1 MLVSGIRGRAQP
13 PKSKTAEATKLQGR
27 IRPRSTPYGRRSGQ
41 KDADTGVRRVAAT
54 YGKVLHLTSSP
65 KASDRFVVE
74 SDAER
79 VVTHLLTLDPRVQ
92 RFAPQPFTVDLLDGR
107 ILRTPEEVEAA
118 RKRHKGREG
127 RKFYSPD
134 FEVTWLDRPMGA
146 LETKLEGFE
155 GDAEY
160 DATLQL
166 AASVLRTGGYDLGKV
181 VVPSGNGNPL
191 RFNLPLL
198 RKAVGR
204 EDLLP
209 TKDLIGQVEAL
220 LEGGP
225 RTLRQ
230 LCSELGLSPNLVPAL
245 LVAGVLG
252 ADLARQTISGEMLL
266 HAAYGDCTHLCLL
279 DEVAR

>member
-1 MLVSGIRGRAQP
+1 MSGNRGRAQSP
-13 PKSKTAEATKLQGR
+13 ENKSAGAVKRQGR
-27 IRPRSTPYGRRSGQ
+27 TRPSSSPYGRRSGQ
-41 KDADTGVRRVAAT
+41 KGADSGVRRVAAT

-79 VVTHLLTLDPRVQ
+79 VVSHMLTLDPRV
-92 RFAPQPFTVDLLDGR
+92 RLFTPQPFTVDLLDGR
-107 ILRTPEEVEAA
+107 LLRTPEEVEAA

-127 RKFYSPD
+127 RKFYTPD
-134 FEVTWLDRPMGA
+134 FEVTWSDRPMGA

-166 AASVLRTGGYDLGKV
+166 ADSILRTGGYDLGKV
-181 VVPSGNGNPL
+181 VVPSSGSHPL

-204 EDLLP
+204 RDLRP
-209 TKDLIGQVEAL
+209 TKDLIAQVEHL
-220 LEGGP
+220 LDGGP

-230 LCSELGLSPNLVPAL
+230 LCSELSLSPNLVPTL
-245 LVAGVLG
+245 LVAGVVG
-252 ADLARQTISGEMLL
+252 ADLARQTISAEMLL

-279 DEVAR
+279 NEMLR